1 MMASMKIEW
10 FLRDLDE
17 SVRLYRA
24 LRQQLGELPAE
35 STSYSEVEL
44 ELREQIA
51 ALRQVTE
58 TTLEAIKD
66 DPDA

>member
-1 MMASMKIEW
+1 MKIEW

-17 SVRLYRA
+17 SIRLYHT
-24 LRQQLGELPAE
+24 LRRQLGELPAG
-35 STSYSEVEL
+35 SASYSEVEL
-44 ELREQIA
+44 ELHEQIA

-66 DPDA
+66 DFDA